1 MRGRLQFHLE
11 QAKMRTRQRLSEGR
25 AKPVDVIVQTL
36 YFPDDFEAEA
46 GADPYT
52 VMRGLTLA
60 ELRDLRADVEDYQ
73 VARDSLLPPN
83 EQPDPTPFRM
93 EAELLTH
100 TRRGIATGRSAYQ
113 RAQGQDVVL
122 ADVASL
128 PGVL

>member
-1 MRGRLQFHLE
+1 MRGRRQFHLD
-11 QAKMRTRQRLSEGR
+11 QAKIRTRQRLSEGR

-73 VARDSLLPPN
+73 VACPARAREEIYCCRRMSIRIQQHPRRNPSCSGHLTQALPLFLAGAH
-83 EQPDPTPFRM
+83 TSVHRGRM
-93 EAELLTH
+93 
-100 TRRGIATGRSAYQ
+100 
-113 RAQGQDVVL
+113 
-122 ADVASL
+122 
-128 PGVL
+128 